1 MYLKFDVDDVTLK
14 KLVIIKES
22 VGSLVNG
29 VLSPEIVITILF

>member
-22 VGSLVNG
+22 VGSLVKG